1 MRKIILGLIL
11 ILSNSII
18 AQNLNLEEVLS
29 LQKKDLIEVEEY
41 LSAKDWNF
49 IEGKKESDDIFGSV
63 IFAFNKSSNGD
74 EAESFIHYYYSDSI
88 KRINVQI
95 HKKEKYNLFI
105 TTVKDIG
112 YKAIASKM
120 EDNQIN
126 KVYQNRSTTIIFSIT
141 SSKNESYSTSTIYAC
156 FVLSNEDYNDNFKE
170 QY

>member
-1 MRKIILGLIL
+1 MRKIILGLVL
-11 ILSNSII
+11 ILSNMII
-18 AQNLNLEEVLS
+18 AQNLNLEDVLS

-49 IEGKKESDDIFGSV
+49 IEGKKESDEIFGSA
-63 IFAFNKSSNGD
+63 IFAFNKASSGD
-74 EAESFIHYYYSDSI
+74 EAESFIHYYYSDII
-88 KRINVQI
+88 KRINIQI

-105 TTVKDIG
+105 TTVKELE

-126 KVYQNRSTTIIFSIT
+126 KVYQNKSTTIIFSIS

-156 FVLSNEDYNDNFKE
+156 FVLSNDDYDTNFKA

>member
-63 IFAFNKSSNGD
+63 IFAFNKSSNDD

-95 HKKEKYNLFI
+95 HKK
-105 TTVKDIG
+105 
-112 YKAIASKM
+112 
-120 EDNQIN
+120 
-126 KVYQNRSTTIIFSIT
+126 
-141 SSKNESYSTSTIYAC
+141 
-156 FVLSNEDYNDNFKE
+156 
-170 QY
+170 